1 MTTQRYYELLDNA
14 PEKLEPIARLFSW
27 SENYDYPTPATLYL
41 DLTGYSDEYIG
52 VELCAEK
59 RPALG
64 YLEIGMLADALQAY
78 AGRPLE
84 ATHYIE
90 TLLAAEYEDEEQEHE
105 ESEAN

>member
-1 MTTQRYYELLDNA
+1 MTTQKYYDLLDNA

-27 SENYDYPTPATLYL
+27 SENYDYPSPATLYL

-64 YLEIGMLADALQAY
+64 YLEIGMLADALQVY
-78 AGRPLE
+78 SYRPQA
-84 ATHYIE
+84 ATDYVIE
-90 TLLAAEYEDEEQEHE
+90 LLAAEYEDEEQEHE